1 MCGAAVRKLQ
11 PQLEAYKLCGVRRY
25 LGVNQLS
32 GPLPT
37 WLTIMKQL
45 NQL

>member
-1 MCGAAVRKLQ
+1 MCSLLLSESSSRSLKPKSCV
-11 PQLEAYKLCGVRRY
+11 VRRY

-37 WLTIMKQL
+37 WLTIIKQL
-45 NQL
+45 DQL